1 MAKIISLVNQKGGVG
16 KTTTSINLSAAL
28 GKMGKSVLLIDMD
41 PQSNATTGLGL
52 NSNDFKNDIYE
63 LITGKCEVKKAIKKT
78 KFHNLSIIPSTINLA
93 GVDVE
98 FVKKMLEDKE
108 FSQNMQLKLKLD
120 EIKDNYDYIGT
131 EIIGYSGESFSEG
144 YIIDKGEN
152 DGLKKDMVVIS
163 DKGLV
168 GQVTSTGSNW
178 AIVQSL
184 LNENIAVSVMVNST
198 RETTGILK
206 GYVTRTNNGL
216 TKVTNLPLDSEVKE
230 GDVILTS
237 GLGQIYPKEIRVGE
251 VISVE
256 SDEIKVMKTAI
267 VKPYVD
273 FNKLEELFVII
284 PKETREVKYDN

>member
-1 MAKIISLVNQKGGVG
+1 MKLHKNKLAATVIVLSVAFLGIIIYTINNEQKDAVSNGVGSAINPLQKVVYNINDKIKGGLDFLLNFSKV
-16 KTTTSINLSAAL
+16 KQENEELTKENIELKNKLL
-28 GKMGKSVLLIDMD
+28 EYDKFKEENDRLREVL
-41 PQSNATTGLGL
+41 N
-52 NSNDFKNDIYE
+52 FKNS
-63 LITGKCEVKKAIKKT
+63 K
-78 KFHNLSIIPSTINLA
+78 N
-93 GVDVE
+93 
-98 FVKKMLEDKE
+98 
-108 FSQNMQLKLKLD
+108 
-120 EIKDNYDYIGT
+120 NYDYVGCD
-131 EIIGYSGESFSEG
+131 IIGYSGESLSDG

-178 AIVQSL
+178 AIVESL

-206 GYVTRTNNGL
+206 GYVTRTKSGL
-216 TKVTNLPLDSEVKE
+216 TKVTNLPLDSEIKE

-237 GLGQIYPKEIRVGE
+237 GLGQIYPKEIRIGE
-251 VISVE
+251 VVSVE

>member
-1 MAKIISLVNQKGGVG
+1 MKLHKNKLAATVIVLSVAFLGIIIYTINNEQKNAVSSGVG
-16 KTTTSINLSAAL
+16 SAINPLQ
-28 GKMGKSVLLIDMD
+28 KVV
-41 PQSNATTGLGL
+41 
-52 NSNDFKNDIYE
+52 Y
-63 LITGKCEVKKAIKKT
+63 
-78 KFHNLSIIPSTINLA
+78 TINDKIKGSL
-93 GVDVE
+93 DFLLNFSNIKE
-98 FVKKMLEDKE
+98 ENKDLTKENIELKNKLLEYD
-108 FSQNMQLKLKLD
+108 KLKEENDRLRD
-120 EIKDNYDYIGT
+120 VLNFKDSKNNYDYIGC
-131 EIIGYSGESFSEG
+131 EIIGYSGESFFDG
-144 YIIDKGEN
+144 YKIDKGEK

-178 AIVQSL
+178 AIVESL

-216 TKVTNLPLDSEVKE
+216 TKVTNLPLNSEIKE

-237 GLGQIYPKEIRVGE
+237 GLGQVYPKEIRIGE
-251 VISVE
+251 VTSVE
-256 SDEIKVMKTAI
+256 TDEIKVMKTAI

-273 FNKLEELFVII
+273 FNKLEDLFVII

>member
-1 MAKIISLVNQKGGVG
+1 MKLHKNKLAATVIVLSVAFLGIIIYTMNNEQKDFVSNGVGSAINPLQKVVYTINSKIKGGLDFLLNFSEV
-16 KTTTSINLSAAL
+16 KEENEAL
-28 GKMGKSVLLIDMD
+28 TKENIELKNKLLEYDKFKEENERLREVL
-41 PQSNATTGLGL
+41 N
-52 NSNDFKNDIYE
+52 FKNS
-63 LITGKCEVKKAIKKT
+63 K
-78 KFHNLSIIPSTINLA
+78 N
-93 GVDVE
+93 
-98 FVKKMLEDKE
+98 
-108 FSQNMQLKLKLD
+108 
-120 EIKDNYDYIGT
+120 NYDYIGC
-131 EIIGYSGESFSEG
+131 EIIGYNGENLSDG

-152 DGLKKDMVVIS
+152 DGIKKDMVVIS

-178 AIVQSL
+178 AIVESL
-184 LNENIAVSVMVNST
+184 LNENIAVSVMVDST

-206 GYVTRTNNGL
+206 GYVSRTKSGL
-216 TKVTNLPLDSEVKE
+216 TKLTNLPLDSEVKE

-237 GLGQIYPKEIRVGE
+237 GLGQIYPKEIRIGE

-284 PKETREVKYDN
+284 PKETREVKYNN

>member
-1 MAKIISLVNQKGGVG
+1 MKRHKNKLAATVIVLSVAFLGIIIYTMNNEKKDAIS
-16 KTTTSINLSAAL
+16 S
-28 GKMGKSVLLIDMD
+28 
-41 PQSNATTGLGL
+41 GLGSAINPFQKVVYSISDKVKGTLDFFL
-52 NSNDFKNDIYE
+52 NFSTVKGENKELTKENVELKNKLLEYDKLKEENDRLREVLNFKN
-63 LITGKCEVKKAIKKT
+63 
-78 KFHNLSIIPSTINLA
+78 S
-93 GVDVE
+93 
-98 FVKKMLEDKE
+98 
-108 FSQNMQLKLKLD
+108 
-120 EIKDNYDYIGT
+120 KDNYDYIGT

-163 DKGLV
+163 GKGLV

>member
-1 MAKIISLVNQKGGVG
+1 MKRHKNKLAVTVIVLSVAFLGIIIYTMNNEKKDAVSSSLGSAINPLQKVVYTIGDRIKESLDFFLNFSNV
-16 KTTTSINLSAAL
+16 KNENKDLTKENNELKNKL
-28 GKMGKSVLLIDMD
+28 LEYDKLKEENDRLREVL
-41 PQSNATTGLGL
+41 N
-52 NSNDFKNDIYE
+52 FKNSKANYE
-63 LITGKCEVKKAIKKT
+63 
-78 KFHNLSIIPSTINLA
+78 
-93 GVDVE
+93 
-98 FVKKMLEDKE
+98 
-108 FSQNMQLKLKLD
+108 
-120 EIKDNYDYIGT
+120 YIGT
-131 EIIGYSGESFSEG
+131 EIIGYSGESFSDG

-178 AIVQSL
+178 AIVESL

-216 TKVTNLPLDSEVKE
+216 TKVTNLPLDSEIKE

-237 GLGQIYPKEIRVGE
+237 GLGQIYPKEIRIGE

-273 FNKLEELFVII
+273 FNKLEELFVVV
-284 PKETREVKYDN
+284 PKETREVKYAN

>member
-1 MAKIISLVNQKGGVG
+1 MKRHKNKLAVTVIVLSVAFLGIIIYTMNNEKKDAVSSSLGSAINPLQKVVYTIGDRIKESLDFFLNFSNV
-16 KTTTSINLSAAL
+16 KNENKDLTKENNELKNKL
-28 GKMGKSVLLIDMD
+28 LEYDKLKEENDRLREVL
-41 PQSNATTGLGL
+41 N
-52 NSNDFKNDIYE
+52 FKNSKANYE
-63 LITGKCEVKKAIKKT
+63 
-78 KFHNLSIIPSTINLA
+78 
-93 GVDVE
+93 
-98 FVKKMLEDKE
+98 
-108 FSQNMQLKLKLD
+108 
-120 EIKDNYDYIGT
+120 YIGT
-131 EIIGYSGESFSEG
+131 EIIGYSGESFSDG

-178 AIVQSL
+178 AIVESL

-206 GYVTRTNNGL
+206 GYVTRSNNGL
-216 TKVTNLPLDSEVKE
+216 TKVTNLPLDSEIKE

-237 GLGQIYPKEIRVGE
+237 GLGQIYPKEIRIGE

-273 FNKLEELFVII
+273 FNKLEELFVVV
-284 PKETREVKYDN
+284 PKETREVKYAN

>member
-1 MAKIISLVNQKGGVG
+1 MKLHKNKLAATVIVLSVAFLGIIIYTINNEQKDAVSSGVGGV
-16 KTTTSINLSAAL
+16 INPLQKVVYTVNDKIKGSL
-28 GKMGKSVLLIDMD
+28 DFF
-41 PQSNATTGLGL
+41 L
-52 NSNDFKNDIYE
+52 NFSKIKDENKDLTKENIELKNKI
-63 LITGKCEVKKAIKKT
+63 
-78 KFHNLSIIPSTINLA
+78 
-93 GVDVE
+93 
-98 FVKKMLEDKE
+98 LEYD
-108 FSQNMQLKLKLD
+108 KLKEENNRLRD
-120 EIKDNYDYIGT
+120 VLNFKDSKNNYDYIGC

-144 YIIDKGEN
+144 YIIDKGEK

-178 AIVQSL
+178 AIVESL

-216 TKVTNLPLDSEVKE
+216 TKVTNLPLNSEIKE

-237 GLGQIYPKEIRVGE
+237 GLGQVYPKEIRIGE
-251 VISVE
+251 VTSVE
-256 SDEIKVMKTAI
+256 TDEIKVMKTAI

-273 FNKLEELFVII
+273 FNKLEDLFVII